1 MRTLSSSLTFIFKIV
16 FPALWISGF
25 GAGTLTMWI
34 VASAQPDDLPVLEF
48 TVAWVVG
55 TVLFLSLARGL
66 KVVYLDG
73 ERLWVSNFR
82 RRIPIPLSEIE
93 SVEEIRWL
101 NIHPIILNLNR
112 STEFGDRI
120 VFMPQGTGTPFAS
133 HPLVRELEYLAEE
146 ARRHGDGG

>member
-1 MRTLSSSLTFIFKIV
+1 MRTLSSTFTFIFKIV
-16 FPALWISGF
+16 LPALWITGF

-34 VASAQPDDLPVLEF
+34 VPSAQTDDVPVLEF

-55 TVLFLSLARGL
+55 TLLLLARGL

-73 ERLWVSNFR
+73 EWLWVSNFR
-82 RRIPIPLSEIE
+82 RQIPIPLREIE

-101 NIHPIILNLNR
+101 DIHPIILNLNR
-112 STEFGDRI
+112 NTEFGDRI
-120 VFMPQGTGTPFAS
+120 VFMPKGADIPFAS

-146 ARRHGDGG
+146 ARRHGGGG

>member
-1 MRTLSSSLTFIFKIV
+1 MFKIV
-16 FPALWISGF
+16 FPALWITAF

-34 VASAQPDDLPVLEF
+34 VPSAQTDDLPVLEF

-55 TVLFLSLARGL
+55 TVLLLALARGL
-66 KVVYLDG
+66 RVVYLDG
-73 ERLWVSNFR
+73 EWLWVSNFR
-82 RRIPIPLSEIE
+82 RHIPIPLSEIE

-120 VFMPQGTGTPFAS
+120 VFMPKGAGVPFAS